1 MTEPTKVKTS
11 SYRHRGFVNVD
22 GSIIEVFGNGPA
34 PAGPAISIPA
44 AGIDGPVSYPILWDH
59 WVVESSTTVPY
70 ASQDVVPP
78 TA

>member
-11 SYRHRGFVNVD
+11 SYRHRGFVKVD
-22 GSIIEVFGNGPA
+22 GAIIEVFGNGPA
-34 PAGPAISIPA
+34 PAGL
-44 AGIDGPVSYPILWDH
+44 GIDGPVSYPMLWDH
-59 WVVESSTTVPY
+59 WVVESSTATAVPY